1 MSAARR
7 SPTDWSRRLAEA
19 LVGAGRIPGDTA
31 VAVLSE
37 AASSGRPVAAV
48 LADRGLVEPAV
59 SLAELA
65 RISGIPSV
73 DISETRPMGEAF
85 RLVPELLA
93 RELTAIGY
101 KLDDDRI
108 TLACAEPIDVGQQR
122 EISAFIEIDVAGC
135 VLADP
140 VAIEHL
146 MNAVYPRLSSEGEL
160 AAMAPPPAAAEV
172 GAAKFASSA
181 MNAPTQAP
189 ESVTAGA
196 HCLSTCRRTARSIRA
211 TTPMTGRRTTGPTSS
226 A

>member
-31 VAVLSE
+31 VATLSE
-37 AASSGRPVAAV
+37 AASSGRPIAAV
-48 LADRGLVEPAV
+48 LADRGLVEPSA
-59 SLAELA
+59 SLAELS

-101 KLDDDRI
+101 KLEGDRI

-122 EISAFIEIDVAGC
+122 EISAFLEIEVAGC
-135 VLADP
+135 LLADP

-146 MNAVYPRLSSEGEL
+146 MNAVYPRLSSEGDL
-160 AAMAPPPAAAEV
+160 AAAATAATAATTAEV
-172 GAAKFASSA
+172 GATMVTSST
-181 MNAPTQAP
+181 MNAPAQVPAP
-189 ESVTAGA
+189 VMSGA
-196 HCLSTCRRTARSIRA
+196 QLPHDV
-211 TTPMTGRRTTGPTSS
+211 SS
-226 A
+226 NGAVEPGYD